1 MTASSDLLIEI
12 GVDYETFIFCN
23 AARCLQSTVVFAAA
37 PEVNTMVE
45 LNAMN
50 GTGYGGSDSDDRYTV
65 TGGGVTVDY
74 RPYGLIDM
82 NGEPTAMETVIY

>member
-1 MTASSDLLIEI
+1 
-12 GVDYETFIFCN
+12 
-23 AARCLQSTVVFAAA
+23 
-37 PEVNTMVE
+37 MVE

-74 RPYGLIDM
+74 RYGLIDM
-82 NGEPTAMETVIY
+82 NGDLTAMETVFTD